1 MKISYSIGKQNKI
14 HISCDDEYRFTVDSE
29 FWFSSPYCMK
39 HNIEDEQ
46 ELAEFFLSVG
56 SRFAFLAG
64 LRLLSYSDHSKK
76 EMISKLVQK
85 GHKKEY
91 VIPAIDRLEELGYV
105 DDERY
110 AENLAR
116 KLSEHKGMSA
126 RGIKNEIIM
135 KGISREIAENI
146 CESLDFD
153 PVLRIIELL
162 NTKYSRF
169 LADEKGRKKA
179 VASLQRLGYGWS
191 DINSAFRSIELET
204 EDFDDV

>member
-1 MKISYSIGKQNKI
+1 MKISYSVGKQNKI

-29 FWFSSPYCMK
+29 FWFSSPYCTIR
-39 HNIEDEQ
+39 NIDDEQ

-64 LRLLSYSDHSKK
+64 LRLLSYSDHSRN
-76 EMISKLVQK
+76 EMISKLIQK
-85 GHKKEY
+85 GHKKEN
-91 VIPAIDRLEELGYV
+91 VIPAIDRLEELGYI

-126 RGIKNEIIM
+126 RGIRSEMIL
-135 KGISREIAENI
+135 KGIPREIAENV
-146 CESLDFD
+146 CETLDFD

-162 NTKYSRF
+162 NTKYSRSVS
-169 LADEKGRKKA
+169 DEKGRKKTIA
-179 VASLQRLGYGWS
+179 ALQRLGYSWS

>member
-1 MKISYSIGKQNKI
+1 MKISYSVGKQNKI
-14 HISCDDEYRFTVDSE
+14 HVSCDDEYRFTVDSE

-39 HNIEDEQ
+39 RNIDDEQ

-56 SRFAFLAG
+56 SRSAFLAG
-64 LRLLSYSDHSKK
+64 LRLLSYSDHSRR

-116 KLSEHKGMSA
+116 KLSERKGMSV
-126 RGIKNEIIM
+126 RGIRNEMIL
-135 KGISREIAENI
+135 KGIPREIAENV
-146 CESLDFD
+146 CETLDFD

-162 NTKYSRF
+162 NTKYNRF
-169 LADEKGRKKA
+169 LFDEKGKKKTIA
-179 VASLQRLGYGWS
+179 ALQRLGYGWS
-191 DINSAFRSIELET
+191 DIYSAFRNIELET

>member
-1 MKISYSIGKQNKI
+1 
-14 HISCDDEYRFTVDSE
+14 
-29 FWFSSPYCMK
+29 MK